1 MSADLVYISGIASG
15 LYVHFNDDGTETP
28 RMEGTTIE
36 VFVPNERRADIDR
49 NDDLRRELAEKID
62 QAITSIGG

>member
-1 MSADLVYISGIASG
+1 
-15 LYVHFNDDGTETP
+15 
-28 RMEGTTIE
+28 MEGTTVE